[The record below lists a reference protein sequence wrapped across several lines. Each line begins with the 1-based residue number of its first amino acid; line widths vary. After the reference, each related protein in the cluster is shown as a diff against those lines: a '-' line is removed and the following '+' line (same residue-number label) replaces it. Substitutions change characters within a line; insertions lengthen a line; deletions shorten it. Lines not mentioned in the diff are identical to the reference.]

1 MNTFEIR
8 GASLFF
14 VFDHAPQHLPL
25 TPLTLAPLTATTPLT
40 LAPRPSVFRV
50 KLIDLSS
57 FEETGGPDAGF
68 LHGLATLE
76 AKIKGFQLIDS
87 VVDDAL
93 LAVDVKAVVAATR
106 LRLSVGC

>member
-25 TPLTLAPLTATTPLT
+25 TPLTLAP
-40 LAPRPSVFRV
+40 RPSVFRA

-93 LAVDVKAVVAATR
+93 LAVDVEAVVAATR
-106 LRLSVGC
+106 LRVRC